1 MRPRQNPPLPLR
13 SPLLLYLCLLA
24 LTFAP
29 AALAQATA
37 PEHPEWTTPI
47 APFRI
52 ADNLYYVGSRD
63 LASYL
68 VVTPLGDILINSN
81 LTSSPP
87 LIRASIEQL
96 GFHIQDV
103 KILLISHAH
112 FDHAAGSAEIVR
124 LTAAKYMVMDGDV
137 PVVES
142 GGRDDFAYPDDRY
155 MPVRVDRVLRDGD
168 EVHLGGTVLVA
179 HKTPGHTRGCTT
191 WTMRTMS
198 GGKLRDV
205 VIVGSWNVNSSYRL
219 VARPGHTASY
229 PGIADDYRRTFATLK
244 GLPCDIFLGAHG
256 SYFDMLA
263 KLDRSKAGAGDSVWI
278 DPQGYQAALAE
289 RKQAFLKEFH
299 RQQQASR
306 PTAR

>member
-219 VARPGHTASY
+219 VARPGHPAST
-229 PGIADDYRRTFATLK
+229 PASRRTPGAPSPPSRACPATSSW
-244 GLPCDIFLGAHG
+244 AHTAATSTCSPSSTAARPARATPSG
-256 SYFDMLA
+256 STPRGTRPPWPNA
-263 KLDRSKAGAGDSVWI
+263 SKPS
-278 DPQGYQAALAE
+278 
-289 RKQAFLKEFH
+289 
-299 RQQQASR
+299 
-306 PTAR
+306 